1 MRQSVP
7 EIHTAIQYFQL
18 QHRKKPSQQLVRF
31 LSRFNEPKLM
41 SSEHFAEGVKRF
53 IELANTDSVERE
65 AIYEDFSGGLHYN
78 NDLVKLWN
86 ENKPSELKAS
96 QIMTLVPAG
105 WDALFQDGVKT
116 LIYKGQQ
123 PAQALDDLVKGPT
136 VIDCGMF
143 TQLSLWFGIRYI
155 LGNERFNQCFG
166 RAPFFITQLVYNGI
180 KECNKPFSGNPL
192 YSFLAPKGMAS
203 VSSVTVKHLANT
215 PLYPLKHPGGNYG
228 GENCIVIGDQYY
240 IFDPQLKGTQGIT
253 ETAVLNLLR
262 DAFNEPR
269 KPYDAERLSLYAATP
284 DAFHPKLLQTYGQLI
299 EAALKLRDTTLSEA
313 EFSCVMQSPQ
323 FELTFDLNQFSTWLL
338 QIEKPMVDPTDYVHQ
353 AIDDSHMPSELLAVI
368 PFENRTSM
376 DFSKFREESLQQK
389 ELMMMS
395 KQFCQSIMAAE
406 SKLVILTG
414 KAGVGKTA
422 SAVCAAKELTARG
435 KKVVWISEVMVKGW
449 SEQAQSF
456 ADLANCEQEID
467 KLLASD
473 PHAVFLD
480 DDNLASFSG
489 NLLLEK
495 IYSWFVSNPG
505 KGLFITSNEPIG
517 FGDCYGYKLDRKYY
531 YPPFND
537 YFSPQYLNWLHKEGL
552 AGISLRSKRD
562 GQSIGAVVSDASWKT
577 HQARLGEVELI
588 PGFDDN
594 EELAPIRQSLRETGL
609 LACDAYNQLRPIQ
622 KQWIK
627 LFQVKGHY
635 MMSPSGES
643 SYIKPFLNVMPLQ
656 FEKTTCKTIALE
668 IKEYNHF
675 LCGKTIDDSS
685 MRQLIS
691 VLNYAHDQGGRR
703 VILINQTSYSPEAL
717 RSQIQAQLP
726 KAESERTWARL
737 QVLLCESEDSVFSLD
752 EFNGHIETGHP
763 VKPLP
768 EKCSHGVN
776 SELPSRYGFDSK
788 ASAHL
793 RESWPKTVLFES
805 QRMQLLLSKIEDSVF
820 SLDEFNGHIETGHP
834 VKPLPEKSSHGFNS
848 LLPFRDEFQLR
859 PYDKQPIRIPRAL
872 LRDGLDNMTL
882 HVSTP
887 WTFDT
892 GNKLFTHGT
901 FLLDSKIASVLNKAK
916 ARLNL
921 LDALAPSP
929 TKASVNQSRFF
940 SGGMPT
946 KQLCIDE
953 KAFLIENRHDNAKLQ
968 HEYDKR
974 FGLILK

>member
-1 MRQSVP
+1 MSQSVP
-7 EIHTAIQYFQL
+7 EIHPAIEYFKL
-18 QHRKKPSQQLVRF
+18 QHMKKSSPQLVDV
-31 LSRFNEPKLM
+31 LSGFNEPKLI
-41 SSEHFAEGVKRF
+41 SPEHFAEGVKRF
-53 IELANTDSVERE
+53 IALANTDSADR
-65 AIYEDFSGGLHYN
+65 ASLYGNPYLGLHYN
-78 NDLVKLWN
+78 NDLAKLWN
-86 ENKPSELKAS
+86 EQNPSEELKAS
-96 QIMTLVPAG
+96 QVECLAPAG
-105 WDALFQDGVKT
+105 WDKILQDGVKT
-116 LIYKGQQ
+116 LIYKEQQ
-123 PAQALDDLVKGPT
+123 PAQALDDLVRGPT

-143 TQLSLWFGIRYI
+143 AQLSLWFGIRYM

-166 RAPFFITQLVYNGI
+166 RAPFFITQFVYNGI
-180 KECNKPFSGNPL
+180 EKCNQPFSGNPL
-192 YSFLAPKGMAS
+192 YSFLAPKGMAT
-203 VSSVTVKHLANT
+203 VSSVTVKHLSNT
-215 PLYPLKHPGGNYG
+215 PLYSLKHPGGNYG

-262 DAFNEPR
+262 DAFNEPI
-269 KPYDAERLSLYAATP
+269 KPYDTDRLSLYAKFPEAV
-284 DAFHPKLLQTYGQLI
+284 HSKLLLTFHQLI
-299 EAALKLRDTTLSEA
+299 DEALKLRDTTLSEA
-313 EFSCVMQSPQ
+313 EFSCVEQRPQ
-323 FELTFDLNQFSTWLL
+323 CELTFDLNRLSTWLL

-422 SAVCAAKELTARG
+422 SAVCAAKELTASG

-449 SEQAQSF
+449 SEQAKSL
-456 ADLANCEQEID
+456 AELANCEQEID
-467 KLLASD
+467 KLLASE

-480 DDNLASFSG
+480 DDNLAGFSG

-517 FGDCYGYKLDRKYY
+517 FRDCYGYKSDRKYY

-588 PGFDDN
+588 PGFDDSK
-594 EELAPIRQSLRETGL
+594 EMAPIRRSLLDTGL
-609 LACDAYNQLRPIQ
+609 LECDAYNQLRPIQ

-627 LFQVKGHY
+627 LWQVGGDYKTHV
-635 MMSPSGES
+635 MESDSGKTYYRN

-668 IKEYNHF
+668 IKETSNHHQYDVEKEIWYF
-675 LCGKTIDDSS
+675 GKQIDDSS

-752 EFNGHIETGHP
+752 EFNGHIETGHA

-768 EKCSHGVN
+768 EKCSHVIPN
-776 SELPSRYGFDSK
+776 DEQLMTRTLPRY
-788 ASAHL
+788 
-793 RESWPKTVLFES
+793 E
-805 QRMQLLLSKIEDSVF
+805 
-820 SLDEFNGHIETGHP
+820 
-834 VKPLPEKSSHGFNS
+834 
-848 LLPFRDEFQLR
+848 
-859 PYDKQPIRIPRAL
+859 
-872 LRDGLDNMTL
+872 LDNMTL
-882 HVSTP
+882 P
-887 WTFDT
+887 WTF
-892 GNKLFTHGT
+892 
-901 FLLDSKIASVLNKAK
+901 
-916 ARLNL
+916 
-921 LDALAPSP
+921 APSP
-929 TKASVNQSRFF
+929 TKASVHQFRFF
-940 SGGMPT
+940 SGGMHT
-946 KQLCIDE
+946 KQHCIDE
-953 KAFLIENRHDNAKLQ
+953 KAFLIEHRHDSAKLQ

>member
-1 MRQSVP
+1 M
-7 EIHTAIQYFQL
+7 A
-18 QHRKKPSQQLVRF
+18 
-31 LSRFNEPKLM
+31 
-41 SSEHFAEGVKRF
+41 
-53 IELANTDSVERE
+53 
-65 AIYEDFSGGLHYN
+65 
-78 NDLVKLWN
+78 KLWN
-86 ENKPSELKAS
+86 EKNPSKELKAS
-96 QIMTLVPAG
+96 QVECNAPAG
-105 WDALFQDGVKT
+105 WDKILQDGVKT
-116 LIYKGQQ
+116 LIYKEQQ
-123 PAQALDDLVKGPT
+123 PAQALDDLVRGPT

-143 TQLSLWFGIRYI
+143 AQLSLWFGIRYM

-180 KECNKPFSGNPL
+180 EKCNQPFSGNPL
-192 YSFLAPKGMAS
+192 YSFLAPKGIAT
-203 VSSVTVKHLANT
+203 VSSVTVKHLSNT
-215 PLYPLKHPGGNYG
+215 PLYSLKHPGGNYG

-262 DAFNEPR
+262 DAFNEPI
-269 KPYDAERLSLYAATP
+269 KPYDTDRLSLYAKFPEAVHSKLSLT
-284 DAFHPKLLQTYGQLI
+284 FHQLI
-299 EAALKLRDTTLSEA
+299 DEALKLRYTTLSET
-313 EFSCVMQSPQ
+313 EFSRVEQRPQ
-323 FELTFDLNQFSTWLL
+323 CELTFDLNRLSTWLL

-395 KQFCQSIMAAE
+395 KQFCQSIMTAQ

-449 SEQAQSF
+449 SEQAKSL
-456 ADLANCEQEID
+456 AELANCEQEID
-467 KLLASD
+467 KLLASE

-480 DDNLASFSG
+480 DDNLAGFSG

-517 FGDCYGYKLDRKYY
+517 FRDCYGYKSDRKYY

-562 GQSIGAVVSDASWKT
+562 GQSIGAVVSDASWET

-588 PGFDDN
+588 PGFDDS
-594 EELAPIRQSLRETGL
+594 EELAPIRQSLLDTGL
-609 LACDAYNQLRPIQ
+609 LECEAYNQLRPIQ
-622 KQWIK
+622 QQWIEC
-627 LFQVKGHY
+627 FQVDGQYKTDVIK
-635 MMSPSGES
+635 SVSGETYYR
-643 SYIKPFLNVMPLQ
+643 SYYRKPFLNVMPLQ

-675 LCGKTIDDSS
+675 HFGKTIDNSS

-703 VILINQTSYSPEAL
+703 VILINQTSYSPKAFL
-717 RSQIQAQLP
+717 SQIQAQLP
-726 KAESERTWARL
+726 KGESERTWARL
-737 QVLLCESEDSVFSLD
+737 EALLCESEDSVFSLD
-752 EFNGHIETGHP
+752 GFNGHIETWHP

-768 EKCSHGVN
+768 EKCSHGFN
-776 SELPSRYGFDSK
+776 SLLPFG
-788 ASAHL
+788 
-793 RESWPKTVLFES
+793 
-805 QRMQLLLSKIEDSVF
+805 
-820 SLDEFNGHIETGHP
+820 DEFQLRPYDKQPIR
-834 VKPLPEKSSHGFNS
+834 KPGALLRDGWDNMTLHESERTWARLLLPEKSSHGFNS
-848 LLPFRDEFQLR
+848 LLPFRD
-859 PYDKQPIRIPRAL
+859 
-872 LRDGLDNMTL
+872 GLDNMTL

-887 WTFDT
+887 STFDT
-892 GNKLFTHGT
+892 GNKLFTRGT
-901 FLLDSKIASVLNKAK
+901 FLLNSNIALVLDKTKAC
-916 ARLNL
+916 LNL
-921 LDALAPSP
+921 IDASAPSP
-929 TKASVNQSRFF
+929 TKASVHQFRFF
-940 SGGMPT
+940 SGEMHT
-946 KQLCIDE
+946 KQHCIDE
-953 KAFLIENRHDNAKLQ
+953 KAFSIEHRHDSAKLQ
-968 HEYDKR
+968 HEYDRR